1 MKRILSICPSN
12 TEMLYFLGLQNEVIG
27 LDDYSDWPPEWQSLP
42 KAGPD
47 LDIKMEKVKAL
58 RPDLVI
64 ASLSVPGM
72 EKNIERLQQAQIP
85 TLILN
90 PKTLK
95 DIAEDF
101 VYIGEALGLPA
112 KGQQAKDRF
121 LQELAAIRAAIPTQ
135 APSKR
140 LYFEW
145 WPKPVFTPG
154 SRNWLTEVCHLVNAI
169 NIFADQEAESVQT
182 DWSDVAN
189 RRPDHVLVI
198 WTGVLRTRINKT
210 SLTSRPAWQ
219 GTPLAEEKNIHI
231 LEEGWFCR
239 PSPRLLLGI
248 KQVAHLLYPERFCA
262 PDEDDPYHD
271 TRLTR

>member
-12 TEMLYFLGLQNEVIG
+12 TEMLYFLGLQKEVIG
-27 LDDYSDWPPEWQSLP
+27 LDDYSDWPHEWQHLP
-42 KAGPD
+42 RVGPD
-47 LDIKMEKVKAL
+47 LDIDMEKVKAL

-72 EKNIERLQQAQIP
+72 EKNILQLQQEQIP

-90 PKTLK
+90 PKSFK

-101 VYIGEALGLPA
+101 VYLGEALGLPLQ
-112 KGQQAKDRF
+112 GQLAKDRF
-121 LQELAAIRAAIPTQ
+121 LRELTAIRTAIPAQTI
-135 APSKR
+135 PSR

-154 SRNWLTEVCHLVNAI
+154 SQNWLTELCHIVGAT
-169 NIFADQEAESVQT
+169 NIYGDHDAESVQT
-182 DWSDVAN
+182 DWSEVAS
-189 RRPDHVLVI
+189 RCPDHVLVT
-198 WTGVLRTRINKT
+198 WTGIPRERIKST
-210 SLTSRPAWQ
+210 FFTSRPAWR

-239 PSPRLLLGI
+239 PSPRLLLGV
-248 KQVAHLLYPERFCA
+248 KQVAHLLYPDHFRA
-262 PDEDDPYHD
+262 PNEDDPYAD
-271 TRLTR
+271 TRLKL